1 MRVTRNSLLAI
12 DPGTQ
17 YLGYAALDA
26 AKLVDF
32 GVKSIRQGG
41 LPVILGHVE
50 EILNRML
57 IEKKPSVL
65 VFERN
70 QFSQATSNYRLIRV
84 IQKIESSSKSHRVP
98 CHGLNARTI
107 RRVVTGNGNAR
118 KLDAAKSVM
127 SRFPETRYYLRGR
140 TGSQERYFGNMFDAI
155 ACGVAF
161 LQLHPP
167 TATDSLTKKN
177 RRLTR

>member
-1 MRVTRNSLLAI
+1 MRGTRNSLLAI

-17 YLGYAALDA
+17 YLGYAAFDST
-26 AKLVDF
+26 KLVDF

-41 LPVILGHVE
+41 LPVILGDVE
-50 EILNRML
+50 EILARML
-57 IEKKPSVL
+57 VEKQPSVL

-84 IQKIESSSKSHRVP
+84 IQKIESLSKSHCVT
-98 CHGLNARTI
+98 CEGLNARTI
-107 RRVVTGNGNAR
+107 RRIVTGNGNAR

-167 TATDSLTKKN
+167 TATDSFPTKK
-177 RRLTR
+177 RRAAQ

>member
-1 MRVTRNSLLAI
+1 MRANQNSLLAI

-17 YLGYAALDA
+17 FLGYAAFDS

-41 LPVILGHVE
+41 LPVILEHVE
-50 EILNRML
+50 DILTRML
-57 IEKKPSVL
+57 VEKQPSVL

-84 IQKIESSSKSHRVP
+84 IQKIESLSKAHRVTSQ
-98 CHGLNARTI
+98 GLNARTI
-107 RRVVTGNGNAR
+107 RRIVTGNGNAR

-161 LQLHPP
+161 RQLHPP
-167 TATDSLTKKN
+167 TATDAPPKKK
-177 RRLTR
+177 RRLAR

>member
-1 MRVTRNSLLAI
+1 MRETRNSLLAI

-17 YLGYAALDA
+17 YLGYAAFDTS
-26 AKLVDF
+26 KLIDF

-41 LPVILGHVE
+41 LPIILEHVE
-50 EILNRML
+50 DILTRML
-57 IEKKPSVL
+57 VEKQPSVL

-84 IQKIESSSKSHRVP
+84 IQKIESLSKAHRVT
-98 CHGLNARTI
+98 CQGLNARTI
-107 RRVVTGNGNAR
+107 RRIVTGNGNAR

-167 TATDSLTKKN
+167 TATDLPPKKK
-177 RRLTR
+177 RRLAR